1 MPVSQ
6 NFIPVPEKKKLKA
19 DVNEHVMHELELY
32 LQAAQEDYDWL
43 TLDAVVEQLLG
54 DALKKDRAFRS
65 WLKKHKQQPATSS
78 QQTLSLE
85 QATPSAEPANHQP
98 RPVNAGTDSQPD
110 SSVSAPHRG

>member
-1 MPVSQ
+1 MSVSQ

-19 DVNEHVMHELELY
+19 DVNEPVMAELELY

-65 WLKKHKQQPATSS
+65 WLKKYRQQQAALP
-78 QQTLSLE
+78 QQTLPLKP
-85 QATPSAEPANHQP
+85 TPSSGKPTSNQQHPVDTVPHQQ
-98 RPVNAGTDSQPD
+98 G
-110 SSVSAPHRG
+110 

>member
-1 MPVSQ
+1 MSVSQ

-65 WLKKHKQQPATSS
+65 WLKKHKKKTEQQS
-78 QQTLSLE
+78 QQTLSFE
-85 QATPSAEPANHQP
+85 QNTPPAASHSRP
-98 RPVNAGTDSQPD
+98 SPVNNMTDAHA
-110 SSVSAPHRG
+110 VSPATVSHQQS